1 MALGHRQ
8 IVFFLSPV
16 LDYFVIDDDYSIKLL
31 VHQDDTAKSNHK
43 LTFIPPANDLFNFH
57 VQLVTRHAGRAA
69 PVGVH
74 LWSAQ
79 HQRRILQ
86 KVFLDLL
93 TPEAIAHNE
102 GKIPSGDFAL
112 KIYGSYEFL
121 VRDVPIEAC
130 GKLNL
135 GIAERAAAADLSPS
149 ASMSAS
155 GISTNTVAHEHNRNA
170 DHGIASWGKGEAT
183 SFS

>member
-31 VHQDDTAKSNHK
+31 
-43 LTFIPPANDLFNFH
+43 
-57 VQLVTRHAGRAA
+57 LVTRHAGRAA

-93 TPEAIAHNE
+93 TSEAIAHNE

-130 GKLNL
+130 GKLNF

-155 GISTNTVAHEHNRNA
+155 GISTNTVPHEHNRNA